1 MYPNAHKIIII
12 KSYSTSKINLS
23 ILSYKYFSQTFA
35 NTPLFCYNKLL
46 ERRNNMSLTAGIVG
60 LPNVGKS
67 TLFNAITKQGILAA
81 NYPFATIDPNVGTV
95 LVPDKR
101 VDTLSKMYNP
111 TRTIPTTF
119 EFTDIAGLV
128 KGASTGEGL
137 GNKFLSHI
145 REVDAIVEVVRCFD
159 DKNII
164 HVDGTVDPIRDIEV
178 INLELILSDLEI
190 IENRISK
197 IGKKA
202 QTSKNKDDLKEYN
215 LLLRIK
221 ESLEKNIPARN
232 LEFDSD
238 EQKIISSFR
247 LITAKPI
254 IYVANVSEEDIME
267 GENNYVK
274 EVKEYAKKE
283 NSTVVMICAKIESD
297 LADLDDEEKTAF
309 LKDLGI
315 EESGLSS
322 LIRSTYSLLGL
333 ATYFTVG
340 SDEVKAWTFK
350 LGMKAPACAGII
362 HTDFEKGFI
371 RAEVMS
377 YDDLIKCG
385 SELKVKENG
394 KMRLEGKDYTMQD
407 GDICHFRFNV

>member
-1 MYPNAHKIIII
+1 
-12 KSYSTSKINLS
+12 
-23 ILSYKYFSQTFA
+23 
-35 NTPLFCYNKLL
+35 
-46 ERRNNMSLTAGIVG
+46 MSLTAGIVG

-67 TLFNAITKQGILAA
+67 TLFNAITKQNILAA

-95 LVPDKR
+95 IVPDKR
-101 VDTLSKMYNP
+101 VEELSKMYNP

-164 HVDGTVDPIRDIEV
+164 HVDGEIDPIRDIEV
-178 INLELILSDLEI
+178 INLELIFSDLEI
-190 IENRISK
+190 IENRINK
-197 IGKKA
+197 IAKKA
-202 QTSKNKDDLKEYN
+202 QTSKNKDDILEYN
-215 LLLRIK
+215 LLIRIK
-221 ESLEKNIPARN
+221 ENLEKNIPARK
-232 LEFDSD
+232 LEFSED
-238 EQKIISSFR
+238 ELKLISSFN
-247 LITAKPI
+247 LITLKPI
-254 IYVANVSEEDIME
+254 IYVANVSEEDIMN
-267 GENNYVK
+267 GGNLYVEK
-274 EVKEYAKKE
+274 VRDFATNDNTK
-283 NSTVVMICAKIESD
+283 VVMICAKIESE
-297 LADLDDEEKTAF
+297 LADLDDDEKEAF
-309 LKDLGI
+309 LQDLGI

-322 LIRSTYSLLGL
+322 LIKSTYSLLGL

-340 SDEVKAWTFK
+340 SDEVKAWTFR
-350 LGMKAPACAGII
+350 LGMKAPKCAGII

-377 YDDLIKCG
+377 YNDLIECG
-385 SELKVKENG
+385 SEIKVKEKG
-394 KMRLEGKDYTMQD
+394 ALRLEGKEYIMQD